1 MKTGRQAVAPLSEI
15 IIAVGLSMM
24 PCQCTTARCPATYI
38 NRKGE
43 GMQPSQRRIRL
54 PIPHSAWLL
63 VLIVLAGLSGCGP
76 ASSGDSANV
85 ESHAGRTG
93 PSPSGQAQVSASAPI
108 ISAAIPVPLAS
119 NRSPAGHANARL
131 ADPLVMPE
139 LIAMALKSSDT
150 QVRLRALNLWVQ
162 QEHIGSVDPLLLTLK
177 LIAQNGAQA
186 AKKSR

>member
-1 MKTGRQAVAPLSEI
+1 MHTGRQAVAPLSGI

-24 PCQCTTARCPATYI
+24 PVSVLAARCSATYI

-43 GMQPSQRRIRL
+43 VMQPSQGRIRV

-108 ISAAIPVPLAS
+108 TSAAIPVPLVS
-119 NRSPAGHANARL
+119 NRSPAGQANARL
-131 ADPLVMPE
+131 AEPLVVPE
-139 LIAMALKSSDT
+139 LIAMALKSSDA
-150 QVRLRALNLWVQ
+150 QVRLRALNLWEQ
-162 QEHIGSVDPLLLTLK
+162 QEHIGSGDPLLLTLK

-186 AKKSR
+186 AEKNR